1 MQAELVGIVILLGG
15 FLSILASVVIW
26 SLRNGISP
34 MPTSPKAKKQLLLL
48 LPDDVQGT
56 IYELGSGW
64 GTLLVPLARKY
75 PDCDVV
81 GYETS
86 LCPYIV
92 SRFWI
97 WMLRLPNAK
106 VVRRDFFS
114 VDLREASLL
123 VCYLYPGA
131 MRRLKDKL
139 LGELKPGTCVVSNTF
154 AIPGWIPEATRE
166 VGDLYKTKVYLY
178 RV

>member
-1 MQAELVGIVILLGG
+1 MLVMMIFLMALIGII
-15 FLSILASVVIW
+15 ASVVIW
-26 SLRNGISP
+26 SVRNGISP
-34 MPTSPKAKKQLLLL
+34 MPTSPKAKKQLLFL
-48 LPDDVQGT
+48 LPDHVQGT

-64 GTLLVPLARKY
+64 GTLLFPLARKY
-75 PDCDVV
+75 PKSCIV

-86 LCPYIV
+86 LCPYLV
-92 SRFWI
+92 SRFLI
-97 WMLRLPNAK
+97 SVFRLSHVK

-114 VDLREASLL
+114 VNLQDASLV

-131 MRRLKDKL
+131 MSRLKDKFL
-139 LGELKPGTCVVSNTF
+139 KELPPGSCVISNTF
-154 AIPGWIPEATRE
+154 AIPGWAPEVVRE